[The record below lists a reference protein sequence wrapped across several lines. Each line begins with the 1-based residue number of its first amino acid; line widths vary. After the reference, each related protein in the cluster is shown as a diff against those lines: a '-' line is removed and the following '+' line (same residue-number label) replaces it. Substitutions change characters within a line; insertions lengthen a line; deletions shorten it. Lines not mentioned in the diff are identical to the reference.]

1 MDDKKD
7 EYSYRYPR
15 ESAEGQKRFYH
26 CTGFQLCPCCMF
38 ILKHSNSRQCSI
50 CAITKNNTP
59 LINNANISL
68 KTTLINRKP
77 LILVGKSNRTLRK
90 SQRLQKMK
98 ENN

>member
-1 MDDKKD
+1 M
-7 EYSYRYPR
+7 Y
-15 ESAEGQKRFYH
+15 
-26 CTGFQLCPCCMF
+26 
-38 ILKHSNSRQCSI
+38 ILKHSNSQQCSI

-59 LINNANISL
+59 FINNANINL

-90 SQRLQKMK
+90 SPRLQKMK